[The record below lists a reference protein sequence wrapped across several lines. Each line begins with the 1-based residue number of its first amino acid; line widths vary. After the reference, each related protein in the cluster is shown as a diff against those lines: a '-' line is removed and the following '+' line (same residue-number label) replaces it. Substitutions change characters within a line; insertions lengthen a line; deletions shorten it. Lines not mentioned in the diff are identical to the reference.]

1 MASDYYSVEMVCNQA
16 LRAAGVDFTIGSIQE
31 GTKPAQE
38 CLLHY
43 YDTMK
48 QLLRAAHWSFARKD
62 APLQL
67 VAAAGGFATDSA
79 GNTIV
84 VNSLVPSGF
93 LYSYNYPTDCLLV
106 RYVPANSWNVNPPI
120 PTGNIVPSDNTAP
133 PIAGLTSPIGNS
145 RPVPTRFLITNDPN
159 YVPPGTSNDTPGI
172 SPIGQTLILSNVQNA
187 RSIYTFEASWI
198 NLWDDL
204 FRNAMVASLATQLA
218 MPLASDKK
226 FGMTMRKDNIA
237 IAMERIKTARASSA
251 NEGVSSSD
259 LSVDWIRM
267 RNSGS
272 PTGYWG
278 GGGSWGGG
286 PGYLYGGFGQMWFE
300 NASAY

>member
-1 MASDYYSVEMVCNQA
+1 MADYYSPEMISNLA
-16 LRAAGVDFTIGSIQE
+16 LRAAGVDFSIGSMQE

-67 VAAAGGFATDSA
+67 VAAAGGIATDQN
-79 GNTIV
+79 GNTIS
-84 VNSLVPSGF
+84 VNPLVPSGF

-106 RYVPANSWNVNPPI
+106 RYIPANYWNVNPPI
-120 PTGNIVPSDNTAP
+120 PSGNIVPSDNTAP
-133 PIAGLTSPIGNS
+133 LTTATMIPAGSS
-145 RPVPTRFLITNDPN
+145 RPVPSRFLITNDPN
-159 YVPPGTSNDTPGI
+159 YVPEGASNDTPGI

-187 RSIYTFEASWI
+187 RSVYTFEASWV

-204 FRNAMVASLATQLA
+204 FRNAMVASLAAQLA
-218 MPLASDKK
+218 LPLATDKK

-237 IAMERIKTARASSA
+237 IAMDRIKTARASSA
-251 NEGVSSSD
+251 NEGISSSD
-259 LSVDWIRM
+259 LSVDWM
-267 RNSGS
+267 RARNTGS
-272 PTGYWG
+272 PMGYWG
-278 GGGSWGGG
+278 GGAGWGGGG

-300 NASAY
+300 NSSSY